1 MQRVIVTLAQII
13 RRASFLHPFVLRLVA
28 QAGRSD
34 SWVLFGPAGF
44 ANQPR
49 AHTCLG
55 GWLKGT
61 PRDELADYRDIVRR
75 AGQISPERQNEIQVA
90 TYPPLGQWVW
100 WHIQPEPQVV

>member
-1 MQRVIVTLAQII
+1 MGALTQGNFVQRVIVTLAQII

-55 GWLKGT
+55 GGLRERPGTSWLT
-61 PRDELADYRDIVRR
+61 IAI
-75 AGQISPERQNEIQVA
+75 
-90 TYPPLGQWVW
+90 
-100 WHIQPEPQVV
+100 